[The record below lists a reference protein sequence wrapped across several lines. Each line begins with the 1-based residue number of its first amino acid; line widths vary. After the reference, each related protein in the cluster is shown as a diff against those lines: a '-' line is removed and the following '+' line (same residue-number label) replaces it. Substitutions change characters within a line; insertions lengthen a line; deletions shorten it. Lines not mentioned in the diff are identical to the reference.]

1 MYNVRR
7 SCFLCVD
14 LYTLQRH
21 TMLQDPQLLTKLTC
35 ICTWTSYILS
45 WMQADLCFPLQ
56 ISPASTSTHLSN
68 DRTFPNF
75 IRTVSSSSE
84 VVDGIIQ
91 AMKQYGWSRI
101 ALMTQSENIF
111 TFVSYFI
118 SDHWS
123 IFSKSIPMDLWLKSY
138 FNRFYWG
145 ILHSMEYLQHMYT
158 PSHRV

>member
-1 MYNVRR
+1 
-7 SCFLCVD
+7 
-14 LYTLQRH
+14 
-21 TMLQDPQLLTKLTC
+21 
-35 ICTWTSYILS
+35 
-45 WMQADLCFPLQ
+45 MQGDLCFPLQ

-111 TFVSYFI
+111 TFVSYLFLI
-118 SDHWS
+118 IEVYSVFLSQWTCDSSPTSIGFTGVYYIPWS
-123 IFSKSIPMDLWLKSY
+123 IYNICIPQAIES
-138 FNRFYWG
+138 NYWD
-145 ILHSMEYLQHMYT
+145 T
-158 PSHRV
+158 PSTCCA